1 MDFTDAQIDRYAR
14 HLVLDEIGEE
24 GQAELTQAR
33 VLVIGAGGLGSPLLL
48 YLAAAGVGTLGV
60 IDDDRVDLANLQR
73 QVIHGTDD
81 IGTPKTD
88 SAAARLRQLNPE
100 IAVRPHEAR
109 LTAANALDIVRQYDL
124 VADGSDTF
132 ATRYLVNDACH
143 LAGRTLVSASI
154 MRFDGQLA
162 TFRSHLGHGEDGREN
177 PCYRCLYGEQPE
189 AGRDSCADVGVLAM
203 LPGVMG
209 SLQAT
214 EVVKEL
220 LGLGEGMA
228 GRLLLY
234 DALAARFQT
243 ISLPADPD
251 CPLCGRDPRIL
262 ELDPAL
268 YDAAAACS
276 PAPGGGQG

>member
-24 GQAELTQAR
+24 GQARLAQAR

-73 QVIHGTDD
+73 QVIHGTGD
-81 IGTPKTD
+81 IGTAKTD
-88 SAAARLRQLNPE
+88 SAAARLQQLNPE
-100 IAVRPHEAR
+100 IVVHTHEAR
-109 LTAANALDIVRQYDL
+109 LAPDNALDLIRQYDL

-143 LAGRTLVSASI
+143 LVGRSLVSASI

-162 TFRSHLGHGEDGREN
+162 TFRSHLGHGSDGRQN
-177 PCYRCLYGEQPE
+177 PCYRCLYGDQPE

-214 EVVKEL
+214 EVVKEI
-220 LGLGEGMA
+220 LGLGESMA

-234 DALAARFQT
+234 DALAMRFQT
-243 ISLPADPD
+243 INLPADPD
-251 CPLCGRDPRIL
+251 CPLCGTAPQIRA
-262 ELDPAL
+262 LDPAL
-268 YDAAAACS
+268 YGTAPACLT
-276 PAPGGGQG
+276 

>member
-24 GQAELTQAR
+24 GQARLVQAK

-48 YLAAAGVGTLGV
+48 YLASAGVGTLGV
-60 IDDDRVDLANLQR
+60 IDDDRVDLSNLQR
-73 QVIHGTDD
+73 QVIHTTAD
-81 IGTPKTD
+81 IDKAKTE
-88 SAAARLRQLNPE
+88 SAAEHLRALNPE
-100 IAVRPHEAR
+100 VTLNTHDAR
-109 LTAANALDIVRQYDL
+109 LSAANAAEIIAQYDL
-124 VADGSDTF
+124 VADGSDSF

-143 LAGRTLVSASI
+143 LVGRPLVSASI

-162 TFRSHLGHGEDGREN
+162 TFRSHLGHGPDGRQN

-209 SLQAT
+209 SLQAA
-214 EVVKEL
+214 EVVKEI
-220 LGLGEGMA
+220 LGMGDSMA

-234 DALAARFQT
+234 DALATRFQT
-243 ISLPADPD
+243 ITLPADPD
-251 CPLCGRDPRIL
+251 CPLCGTAPRIRA
-262 ELDPAL
+262 LDPEL
-268 YDAAAACS
+268 YGEAPACRS
-276 PAPGGGQG
+276 